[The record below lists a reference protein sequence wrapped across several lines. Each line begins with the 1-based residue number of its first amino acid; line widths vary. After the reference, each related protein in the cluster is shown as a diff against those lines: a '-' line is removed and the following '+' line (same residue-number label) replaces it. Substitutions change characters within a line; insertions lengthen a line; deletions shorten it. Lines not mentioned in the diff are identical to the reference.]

1 MARIGIVGG
10 GPAGLS
16 AGLFLAK
23 NGQEAVVYDTDDT
36 AMHYAHLFNY
46 LGIESMDG
54 DAYVEA
60 AREQAA
66 DHGVD
71 HREAEV
77 TSVRDA
83 DDGFVVATDDDE
95 STYDYVVFATGQ
107 SRTLAADIGCE
118 TTEAGEIDVDRSGRT
133 SVDGAYAA
141 GWATRKQQIQTVIS
155 AGDGAAAALDVL
167 STEVEPG
174 FHDFDTPSDAE

>member
-1 MARIGIVGG
+1 MARIGVVGG

-36 AMHYAHLFNY
+36 AMQYAHLFNY

-54 DAYVEA
+54 EAYVET

-66 DHGVD
+66 DFGVER
-71 HREAEV
+71 REAEV
-77 TSVRDA
+77 TSVQTA
-83 DDGFVVATDDDE
+83 GNGFTVATDDDE
-95 STYDYVVFATGQ
+95 AMYDYVVFATGQ
-107 SRTLAADIGCE
+107 SRTLAADLGCE
-118 TTEAGEIDVDRSGRT
+118 TTDSGEIDVDRDGRT

-141 GWATRKQQIQTVIS
+141 GWATRKQQIQAVIS
-155 AGDGAAAALDVL
+155 AGDGAAAALDIL
-167 STEVEPG
+167 SAEVEEG